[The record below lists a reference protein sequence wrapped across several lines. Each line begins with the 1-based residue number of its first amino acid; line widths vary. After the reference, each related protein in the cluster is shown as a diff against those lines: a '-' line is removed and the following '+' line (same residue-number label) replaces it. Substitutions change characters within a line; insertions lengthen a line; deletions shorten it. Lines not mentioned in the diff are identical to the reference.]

1 MKLEKYALFEG
12 LSSVQITKFE
22 NVIKRKKVQENDEI
36 IKEGDAG
43 DSIIFLL
50 SGEVKISKPMTLY
63 TSGDDFDNR
72 EKEMVILD
80 SSMFPFFG
88 DYALFTEK
96 NKRTANITAKSNSE
110 IGVLMAEDFFK
121 ICEKDYQ
128 IGYKVIKNLTQ
139 NITKQVVKQ
148 NSDILKLTTAI
159 SLILDS

>member
-1 MKLEKYALFEG
+1 MKFEKYALFEG

-36 IKEGDAG
+36 IQEGDAG

-50 SGEVKISKPMTLY
+50 SGEVKISKRMTLY

-88 DYALFTEK
+88 DYALFTKK